1 MARWKMQPAF
11 EGTIHQG
18 CLNCP
23 PVESIAP
30 MDMLIAVG
38 FGCAMVTCGRK
49 VVFMESAANE
59 NEFHYLA
66 EFEAM
71 AAKDPNH
78 DWRVTLEAPL
88 RGRVYQRQ
96 DVGKWVL
103 IESTPG
109 FA

>member
-1 MARWKMQPAF
+1 MARWKKQPPY

-23 PVESIAP
+23 PVESVAP

-38 FGCAMVTCGRK
+38 FGCAMVTRGKK
-49 VVFMESAANE
+49 VIYMESPNDE
-59 NEFHYLA
+59 EFRTLA
-66 EFEAM
+66 EFEEM
-71 AAKDPNH
+71 AKLDPNH

-88 RGRVYQRQ
+88 RGRTYQRH

-103 IESTPG
+103 IESNMG

>member
-1 MARWKMQPAF
+1 MAWEKVAPYQ
-11 EGTIHQG
+11 GQIHQG

-38 FGCAMVTCGRK
+38 FGFAGVIKDNET
-49 VVFMESAANE
+49 VFMEQANDDGYHE
-59 NEFHYLA
+59 LQ
-66 EFEAM
+66 EFETLALS
-71 AAKDPNH
+71 DPDH
-78 DWRVTLEAPL
+78 DWRVILDAPL
-88 RGRVYQRQ
+88 RSRTYQRH

-103 IESTPG
+103 IESGMG

>member
-1 MARWKMQPAF
+1 MARWKKQLPY

-23 PVESIAP
+23 PVEQVAD
-30 MDMLIAVG
+30 MNMLIAVG
-38 FGCAMVTCGRK
+38 FGCAMVTRGKK
-49 VVFMESAANE
+49 VVYMEGPNDEDYRKLS
-59 NEFHYLA
+59 

-71 AAKDPNH
+71 AVADPNH

-88 RGRVYQRQ
+88 RGRVYQRH
-96 DVGKWVL
+96 DVAKWVL
-103 IESTPG
+103 IESNMG